1 MSDSERRAA
10 GGLPA
15 ALSFRTGN
23 AMGEAYDILGLG
35 CATMDDFL
43 FVREYPPA
51 ESKVRVTRRER
62 QGGGLTGTALVAAAR
77 LGARC
82 AYAGILGRDDEVSR
96 FLRATFE
103 REGIDARHAAVRE
116 DASPLHSFNV
126 VDETH
131 ETRTCFYYTSGAA
144 GADERAPSEDVIRSA
159 KVLFVDQ
166 YGVPGMLR
174 AATVA
179 REAGI
184 EVVADFEHGDV
195 PRFGEL
201 VALVGH
207 LILPMNFARELT
219 DLSDPEAVVRALWIK
234 GMDTVAVTHGREG
247 AWFIHRDD
255 PRTVR
260 RQSAFLVHTVDTTGC
275 GDVFHG
281 AYAAALARGLPVEQR
296 MRLASAAAAI
306 KSTQPGGQKGI
317 PTLPVVEKFLAE
329 RGG

>member
-1 MSDSERRAA
+1 MPES
-10 GGLPA
+10 
-15 ALSFRTGN
+15 
-23 AMGEAYDILGLG
+23 YDILGLG

-96 FLRATFE
+96 FIRATFE

-116 DASPLHSFNV
+116 DASPLHSVNV

-131 ETRTCFYYTSGAA
+131 ETRTCFYYTSGVA
-144 GADERAPSEDVIRSA
+144 GADECAPSEEVIRSA
-159 KVLFVDQ
+159 KVLFVDH

-174 AATVA
+174 AAQIA
-179 REAGI
+179 RQAGLD
-184 EVVADFEHGDV
+184 VVADFEHGDA

-207 LILPMNFARELT
+207 LILPMDFACELT
-219 DLSDPEAVVRALWIK
+219 DLSDPAAVVRALWLK

-247 AWFIHRDD
+247 AWFVHSRFHRDE
-255 PRTVR
+255 VR
-260 RQSAFLVHTVDTTGC
+260 HQPAFLVRTVDTTGC

-281 AYAAALARGLPVEQR
+281 AYAAALARGLAVDER

-329 RGG
+329 HA